1 LFRRITLLVAVT
13 VVMAAMMAVS
23 AGAALADPPGVE
35 FRNGP
40 ANELNA
46 NCIGIASSD
55 AIHNG
60 QAGTLG
66 QGGDPSHGARGDEI
80 KAAQALPFC

>member
-1 LFRRITLLVAVT
+1 MFRRVMLLVAVA
-13 VVMAAMMAVS
+13 VVMAAMMAAS
-23 AGAALADPPGVE
+23 AGAAFAVPPGVE

-40 ANELNA
+40 ANEENA

-60 QAGTLG
+60 QAATLG

-80 KAAQALPFC
+80 KAAHALPTC